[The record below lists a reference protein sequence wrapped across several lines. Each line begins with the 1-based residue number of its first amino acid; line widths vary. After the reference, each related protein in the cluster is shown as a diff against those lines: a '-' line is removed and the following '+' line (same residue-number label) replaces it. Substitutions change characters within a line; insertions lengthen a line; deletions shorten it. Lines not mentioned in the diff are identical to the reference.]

1 MAKQGTPYAD
11 LVLSPSRPWQS
22 ISWGDKSDLY
32 WAEMS
37 YSRPDD
43 KGQVTPARGQVRIP
57 LTDLLA
63 ASAVTSKYGLMLC
76 DAIFGNQDLKDFYNL
91 NLANAAELDMRLR
104 IQIDSSAPELHGLHW
119 ETIADPNDPGLHHDP
134 FLSDLSEFHPNTHR

>member
-1 MAKQGTPYAD
+1 MAKQGKSYAD
-11 LVLSPSRPWQS
+11 LVLSLSRPWQS

-37 YSRPDD
+37 YTRPDD
-43 KGQVTPARGQVRIP
+43 KGQVTPARGQVRIS

-63 ASAVTSKYGLMLC
+63 ASAITPRYGLMLR
-76 DAIFGNQDLKDFYNL
+76 DAIFGNNDLKDFYNA

-104 IQIDSSAPELHGLHW
+104 IQIDS
-119 ETIADPNDPGLHHDP
+119 
-134 FLSDLSEFHPNTHR
+134 